1 MTIALLALIGVDLW
15 LILVLAVATIHRR
28 RTVTGRR
35 GAFKG
40 KLRVAEGELEGFSP
54 KWTSGYGQW
63 ARDVLVWNPTPFMV
77 RTATIPVDG
86 TDTGGIHA
94 ASVKG
99 LGRQP
104 VVIPLLAEHRV
115 RLELAAADEDR
126 ELVLGPF
133 AQTSAVGSLVPARL
147 AVGADIY
154 PNDN

>member
-1 MTIALLALIGVDLW
+1 MAIALLALIGVDLW

-28 RTVTGRR
+28 RTVIGRR

-54 KWTSGYGQW
+54 KWTSGYGHW

-77 RTATIPVDG
+77 RTATIPVNG
-86 TDTGGIHA
+86 SDTSAIRQAG
-94 ASVKG
+94 VKG
-99 LGRQP
+99 LGRHP
-104 VVIPLLAEHRV
+104 LVVPLVAEHRV
-115 RLELAAADEDR
+115 RLELAAAEEDR

-133 AQTSAVGSLVPARL
+133 AQTSAVGSLVPARMV
-147 AVGADIY
+147 VGADYY